1 MSRQAVLLLL
11 LLFLHRGIGPSAGMM
26 PSVMGE
32 SITINKSDGLPPF
45 NDMDQRP
52 VEATVVRSRE
62 PSIARSH
69 TEPSR
74 ERSRS
79 VSRSITIIPAAKV
92 AYDLQLWSG
101 H

>member
-1 MSRQAVLLLL
+1 MFLQAVLSLLII
-11 LLFLHRGIGPSAGMM
+11 LFLYFRGIGPSAGMI

-32 SITINKSDGLPPF
+32 TITINKSDGLPPF
-45 NDMDQRP
+45 NDMDQQP

-62 PSIARSH
+62 PSIARSY

-92 AYDLQLWSG
+92 I
-101 H
+101 